1 VALPFFHLRV
11 SKGKQRRRRRRRRSI
26 IIVIII
32 IMETQIFHDAK
43 IIIFKKYSKK
53 KLKSFK
59 IL

>member
-11 SKGKQRRRRRRRRSI
+11 SKGKQRRRRRRRSI